1 MKLSELLS
9 GDTRLVLPGA
19 VFLGPF
25 PGVDH
30 LKFYVIAGMSES
42 HILVCSVLINS
53 GVNSFIQRRPNLLA
67 LQVKIKEADYEFLAH
82 DSYVNCASPVK
93 GKLSHF
99 EGASFEYKGALNE
112 ADLMKVRDC
121 IRQSGM
127 LTAEELDL
135 YFAV

>member
-30 LKFYVIAGMSES
+30 
-42 HILVCSVLINS
+42 
-53 GVNSFIQRRPNLLA
+53 
-67 LQVKIKEADYEFLAH
+67 KIKEADYEFLAH

-112 ADLMKVRDC
+112 ADLTKVRDC